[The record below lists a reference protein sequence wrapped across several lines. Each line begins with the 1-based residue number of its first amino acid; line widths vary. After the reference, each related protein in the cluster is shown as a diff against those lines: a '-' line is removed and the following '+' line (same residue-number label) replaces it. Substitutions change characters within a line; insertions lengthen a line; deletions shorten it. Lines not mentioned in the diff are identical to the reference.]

1 MGSGA
6 GWVVGVLGARCSRA
20 SAHSALHASWREKPA
35 HASVSIARRAR
46 ARRRGCWWSW
56 PALMS
61 EMRAR
66 AQREGAMACAGRAP
80 ASSNPRLLS
89 PTTSDRAHHAEHAA
103 GVEEEEEEEERRAR
117 PHRAMVSS
125 GVLRRGATR
134 APRRLRAASSARG
147 TAWLK
152 RPSAQRVLLSSW
164 GEKRAA
170 VGGAAARIA
179 RSSVGSSRALSRAS
193 AQREFES
200 CCGLKAAATSRARR
214 VRATTTGAVPDTSP
228 ILASAHSVL
237 DTSCGEKRGALRST
251 SK

>member
-1 MGSGA
+1 
-6 GWVVGVLGARCSRA
+6 
-20 SAHSALHASWREKPA
+20 
-35 HASVSIARRAR
+35 
-46 ARRRGCWWSW
+46 
-56 PALMS
+56 MS

-117 PHRAMVSS
+117 PHRAMRARHRLVEAPQR
-125 GVLRRGATR
+125 LPAPHPHTRHTMPAHAPRATR
-134 APRRLRAASSARG
+134 AHSQGCALALGGCTTPHAAPHSVCSTARIRGGVQQGSRSAAAAAAASSSSRG
-147 TAWLK
+147 GRAT
-152 RPSAQRVLLSSW
+152 QRVLLSSW

-228 ILASAHSVL
+228 ILASAHS
-237 DTSCGEKRGALRST
+237 
-251 SK
+251 